1 MPMIEGTNFQANI
14 KLSNQLVHMYMSYMA
29 LVGVIYNF

>member
-1 MPMIEGTNFQANI
+1 MPMIEGTNFQAYI

-29 LVGVIYNF
+29 GVGVLYNF